1 MKWKTRALS
10 QNIKERFRKWNE
22 KMKNEFSYDVLKDKY
37 GKRVGNYKGRD
48 VIVRSKYD
56 DLGDNVYV
64 LYDYNNAF
72 IVDGYWIA
80 NVSEDGNLN
89 HRRATPWVKLTRDE
103 EYYVSPVGV
112 KAESEAK
119 SEIELKVDMSL
130 VDSLL
135 ESAYNDI
142 LSDLMYTE
150 G

>member
-1 MKWKTRALS
+1 
-10 QNIKERFRKWNE
+10 
-22 KMKNEFSYDVLKDKY
+22 MKNEFSYDVLKDKY
-37 GKRVGNYKGRD
+37 SKRVGNYKGRD

-64 LYDYNNAF
+64 LYDAEGMLPSAPPRGF
-72 IVDGYWIA
+72 PLVVDGYVVAYVNENGDVNRCKEFRWITQKRDA
-80 NVSEDGNLN
+80 EPAG
-89 HRRATPWVKLTRDE
+89 RPLTYPKGD
-103 EYYVSPVGV
+103 SSGD
-112 KAESEAK
+112 
-119 SEIELKVDMSL
+119 IKVDMSL

>member
-1 MKWKTRALS
+1 
-10 QNIKERFRKWNE
+10 
-22 KMKNEFSYDVLKDKY
+22 MKNEFSYDVLKDKY

-89 HRRATPWVKLTRDE
+89 HRRAEPWVKLTRDE

-119 SEIELKVDMSL
+119 SEIELKVDSTL

-135 ESAYNDI
+135 DLNNQINAMGYNAEEAGDA
-142 LSDLMYTE
+142 LSKLFDKLYNN
-150 G
+150 

>member
-1 MKWKTRALS
+1 
-10 QNIKERFRKWNE
+10 
-22 KMKNEFSYDVLKDKY
+22 MKNEFSYDVLKDKY

-56 DLGDNVYV
+56 VLGDNVYII
-64 LYDYNNAF
+64 YDAEGMLPYAPPRGF
-72 IVDGYWIA
+72 PLVVDGYA
-80 NVSEDGNLN
+80 VAYVNENGDVNKCQEF
-89 HRRATPWVKLTRDE
+89 RWVPLKREASPAGRSLTCPMGD
-103 EYYVSPVGV
+103 SSGD
-112 KAESEAK
+112 
-119 SEIELKVDMSL
+119 IKVDMSL

>member
-1 MKWKTRALS
+1 
-10 QNIKERFRKWNE
+10 
-22 KMKNEFSYDVLKDKY
+22 MKNEFSYDVLKDKY
-37 GKRVGNYKGRD
+37 AKRVGNYKGRD

-112 KAESEAK
+112 KVESEAK
-119 SEIELKVDMSL
+119 SEIELKVDSTL

-142 LSDLMYTE
+142 LSDLMYKE

>member
-1 MKWKTRALS
+1 
-10 QNIKERFRKWNE
+10 
-22 KMKNEFSYDVLKDKY
+22 MKNEFSYDELKNKY
-37 GKRVGNYKGRD
+37 SKKVGNYKGRD

-89 HRRATPWVKLTRDE
+89 HRRAEPWVKVERT
-103 EYYVSPVGV
+103 SPVGRPLTCP
-112 KAESEAK
+112 KGDSGGD
-119 SEIELKVDMSL
+119 IKVDMSL

>member
-1 MKWKTRALS
+1 
-10 QNIKERFRKWNE
+10 
-22 KMKNEFSYDVLKDKY
+22 MKNEFSYDVLKDKY
-37 GKRVGNYKGRD
+37 AKRVGNYKGRD

-89 HRRATPWVKLTRDE
+89 HRRAEPWVKLTRDE
-103 EYYVSPVGV
+103 EYYVSSVGV

-119 SEIELKVDMSL
+119 SEIELKVDSTL

-142 LSDLMYTE
+142 LSDLMYKE
-150 G
+150 

>member
-1 MKWKTRALS
+1 
-10 QNIKERFRKWNE
+10 
-22 KMKNEFSYDVLKDKY
+22 MKNEFSYDVLKDKY
-37 GKRVGNYKGRD
+37 SKRVGNYKGRD

-89 HRRATPWVKLTRDE
+89 HRRAEPWVKMERT
-103 EYYVSPVGV
+103 SPAGRPF
-112 KAESEAK
+112 ECSDGDSGGENDI
-119 SEIELKVDMSL
+119 SLNVDSTL

-142 LSDLMYTE
+142 LSDLMYKE
-150 G
+150 

>member
-1 MKWKTRALS
+1 
-10 QNIKERFRKWNE
+10 
-22 KMKNEFSYDVLKDKY
+22 MKNEFSYDVLKDKY

-89 HRRATPWVKLTRDE
+89 HRRAEPWVKVASPAGRPLTCPKGD
-103 EYYVSPVGV
+103 SGGD
-112 KAESEAK
+112 
-119 SEIELKVDMSL
+119 IKVDMSL

-142 LSDLMYTE
+142 LSDLMYKE
-150 G
+150 

>member
-1 MKWKTRALS
+1 
-10 QNIKERFRKWNE
+10 
-22 KMKNEFSYDVLKDKY
+22 MKNEFSYDVLKDKY

-89 HRRATPWVKLTRDE
+89 HRKATPWVKLTRDE

-112 KAESEAK
+112 KVESEAK
-119 SEIELKVDMSL
+119 SEIELKVDSTL

>member
-1 MKWKTRALS
+1 
-10 QNIKERFRKWNE
+10 
-22 KMKNEFSYDVLKDKY
+22 MKNEFSYDVLKDKY
-37 GKRVGNYKGRD
+37 AKRVGNYKGRD

-89 HRRATPWVKLTRDE
+89 YRRAEPWVKMERTSPAGRPLTC
-103 EYYVSPVGV
+103 P
-112 KAESEAK
+112 ESDSGGENDINLDVN
-119 SEIELKVDMSL
+119 STL

-142 LSDLMYTE
+142 LSDLMYKE
-150 G
+150 

>member
-1 MKWKTRALS
+1 
-10 QNIKERFRKWNE
+10 
-22 KMKNEFSYDVLKDKY
+22 MKNEFSYDVLKDKY
-37 GKRVGNYKGRD
+37 SKRVGNYKGRD

-56 DLGDNVYV
+56 DLGNNVYV

-89 HRRATPWVKLTRDE
+89 HRRAEPWVKIASPAGRPLTC
-103 EYYVSPVGV
+103 P
-112 KAESEAK
+112 ESDSGGENDI
-119 SEIELKVDMSL
+119 SLDVDSTL

-142 LSDLMYTE
+142 LSDLMYKE

>member
-1 MKWKTRALS
+1 
-10 QNIKERFRKWNE
+10 
-22 KMKNEFSYDVLKDKY
+22 MKNEFSYDVLKDKY

-89 HRRATPWVKLTRDE
+89 HRRAEPWVKIASPAGRPLTCPEGD
-103 EYYVSPVGV
+103 SGGDID
-112 KAESEAK
+112 SG
-119 SEIELKVDMSL
+119 SEISLNVDSTL

-142 LSDLMYTE
+142 LSDLMYKE
-150 G
+150 N